1 MAAVGGG
8 LREAFERLDAVLP
21 VSLALLTDDQLVGLA
36 QDAEALIR
44 QADALGVAVA
54 REFDNRTDETLGEES
69 LARKL
74 GARKPWGALETVTR
88 TSAKDARERILE
100 ARRLAKLPVLEAAV
114 DDGVLGRAQAAAII
128 EPLLPA
134 CDRADAALVHSACEN
149 LVDLSRVLPATAVV
163 EAAQAWALVLDPDGI
178 EPVENAAVEKR
189 FFRLGRATDGLVK
202 FSGAL
207 PVEQAAAIRAVLDAY
222 LNPRAG
228 ASVRFTPAAD
238 DGAGAGNG
246 EGGASETTAN
256 GDAAGT
262 GGTGGTRG
270 TGGSVLRGPSGTP
283 LLTATETQ
291 PPADTRTP
299 DQKRADILHAVF
311 AAARAPETPTMGG
324 AHPTV
329 LVVVSKDEF
338 ETGHGAARIDGETEP
353 ISAKTAKRI
362 AETGGYQ
369 EVQIDSA
376 GKILNLGDTK
386 RCATVWQR
394 KALAVRDK
402 GCIIP
407 GCTIPARWCEV
418 HHIRPDRDG
427 GPTDILNLTLLCWF
441 HHHDIDTG
449 PYQLRMGEDGTPEI
463 RWIFGSHATAWVK
476 AVHTPR
482 QALTTAA

>member
-1 MAAVGGG
+1 MASDQQSGC
-8 LREAFERLDAVLP
+8 EALARVCALLP
-21 VSLALLTDDQLVGLA
+21 VSLAVLTDDQLVGFA
-36 QDAEALIR
+36 RAVEDAGRVLDGLR
-44 QADALGVAVA
+44 LGVA
-54 REFDNRTDETLGEES
+54 REVDNRTDETLGEES

-74 GARKPWGALETVTR
+74 GAKKPWGALETVTR
-88 TSAKDARERILE
+88 TSARDARERVVE

-114 DDGVLGRAQAAAII
+114 EAGVLGRAQAAAII

-134 CDRADAALVHSACEN
+134 TERADTALVEAACEN
-149 LVDLSRVLPATAVV
+149 LVDLSKVLPATAVV
-163 EAAQAWALVLDPDGI
+163 DAAQAWALVLDPDGV
-178 EPVENAAVEKR
+178 EPVEKAAVEKR
-189 FFRLGRATDGLVK
+189 FFRLGRAKDGLVK

-222 LNPRAG
+222 VNPRAG
-228 ASVRFTPAAD
+228 ASVRFAPADD
-238 DGAGAGNG
+238 DGAAADHGEHADAAPVTEAAANGAAG
-246 EGGASETTAN
+246 EGG
-256 GDAAGT
+256 DAPAA
-262 GGTGGTRG
+262 
-270 TGGSVLRGPSGTP
+270 PSGTP
-283 LLTATETQ
+283 TLVATETQ
-291 PPADTRTP
+291 PPTDMRTP

-311 AAARAPETPTMGG
+311 TAAARAPETPTMGG

-329 LVVVSKDEF
+329 LVVVPKEDFDS
-338 ETGHGAARIDGETEP
+338 GHGAARIDGEDEP
-353 ISAKTAKRI
+353 ITATTAKRI

-369 EVQIDSA
+369 EVQVDQA

-386 RCATVWQR
+386 RCATPWQR
-394 KALAVRDK
+394 RALAVRDK

-418 HHIRPDRDG
+418 HHIQPDRDG

-476 AVHTPR
+476 AVHKPR
-482 QALTTAA
+482 RDLTTAA